1 MSLKNTNYFVPKV
14 YLKFCVKHKLLTTYI
29 ARKPIP
35 LKVGFIG
42 LIAST
47 VVIFTVV
54 LLIVVGTK
62 KNKTLLYFKKAKVL
76 SNSNILNSQKVV
88 NKLYNF
94 YYHKHFSYN

>member
-1 MSLKNTNYFVPKV
+1 MPILLGYCGIKNTNYFVPKV
-14 YLKFCVKHKLLTTYI
+14 YIKFCVKHKLLTTYI

-62 KNKTLLYFKKAKVL
+62 KTRPYRISRRPRF
-76 SNSNILNSQKVV
+76 
-88 NKLYNF
+88 
-94 YYHKHFSYN
+94 